1 MEGKIERRS
10 RARGGRDAA
19 TRARGGAGVG
29 GNLESGDRTRGHPER
44 FHWDFPGAGGHFL
57 SFDSW
62 RVGEGERTEIP
73 KWRMGKQCEVT
84 DDTWRAR
91 ERQRTDE

>member
-1 MEGKIERRS
+1 MS
-10 RARGGRDAA
+10 VDRARGGGGTRR
-19 TRARGGAGVG
+19 RARGGGAGVG

-44 FHWDFPGAGGHFL
+44 FHWDFPEAGGHFL